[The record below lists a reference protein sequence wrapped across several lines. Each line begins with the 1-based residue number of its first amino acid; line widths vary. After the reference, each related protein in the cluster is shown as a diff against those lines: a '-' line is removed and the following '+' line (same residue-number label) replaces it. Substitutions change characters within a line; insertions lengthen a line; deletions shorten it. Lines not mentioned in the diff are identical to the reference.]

1 MVETNKRTENWIVSS
16 NNIEYNNDTTW
27 KETSI
32 NEVLSNCEIY
42 WYCEGCKV
50 GNNSDSIIR
59 FSNTQQN
66 VVFTKFEYTVIV
78 NSYSGTDKIS
88 GVVVNDKSKLFIGP
102 DFSKISLITS
112 QTVFNNNGEK
122 SIGFSL
128 DYEST
133 NVGSTITLNNYNN
146 SIISSSNSFI
156 DNKIIVNSFDKNV
169 IGVDLKLSRNSNW
182 LIINQSTK
190 NSLFLIFFQLV
201 SIIISIFGLSKIAL
215 NLMTKK
221 RVLRVLLCIFCQGK
235 GSGKAVVER
244 VVKVGDGAIN
254 TFLPGSI
261 SYPGNGINNHINNFS
276 NMCKNNSIEMTEINN
291 V

>member
-1 MVETNKRTENWIVSS
+1 MKLEKSFIKSTVKFYNLFYSNCEIVDTNICTENWLVSS
-16 NNIEYNNDTTW
+16 NNLEYNIVTTC
-27 KETSI
+27 KETPI
-32 NEVLSNCEIY
+32 NDLLSNCEIS
-42 WYCEGCKV
+42 WSCEGCQV
-50 GNNSDSIIR
+50 GINSDSIIR

-88 GVVVNDKSKLFIGP
+88 GVVVNDKGKLFIGP

-112 QTVFNNNGEK
+112 PTVFNNNGEK

-254 TFLPGSI
+254 TFLPGST
-261 SYPGNGINNHINNFS
+261 S
-276 NMCKNNSIEMTEINN
+276 
-291 V
+291 